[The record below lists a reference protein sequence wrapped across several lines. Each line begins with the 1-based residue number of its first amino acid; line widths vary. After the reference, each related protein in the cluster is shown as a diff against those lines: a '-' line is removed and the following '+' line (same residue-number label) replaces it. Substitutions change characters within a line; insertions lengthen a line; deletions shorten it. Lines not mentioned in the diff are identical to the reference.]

1 LRRASADHDRDFPL
15 IPADA
20 GIHADNAD
28 ISTHFS
34 FGRGGAGE
42 PKIGLRSF
50 AQTTARRARALRE
63 KRR

>member
-1 LRRASADHDRDFPL
+1 LIDFPL

-20 GIHADNAD
+20 GIHAYNAD
-28 ISTHFS
+28 IPTHFS

-50 AQTTARRARALRE
+50 AQTSVNGAPCTRVARARR
-63 KRR
+63 